1 MVISVLMVVV
11 VAVLQFYTA
20 PVLSVLVPPIS
31 VSGGDQSRQSRAEC
45 LANERERE
53 RRPGKKRSG
62 GGLRGRRC
70 GGSHCV
76 LGPLCPRQEIK

>member
-1 MVISVLMVVV
+1 MVILVLMVVV
-11 VAVLQFYTA
+11 VAVLLFYTA

-53 RRPGKKRSG
+53 RERGGPGRNG
-62 GGLRGRRC
+62 AEEG
-70 GGSHCV
+70 
-76 LGPLCPRQEIK
+76 